1 MIGSTPSFYP
11 NLVKGGSFLKPN
23 TVNISSNSTI
33 KNTRRTLKNLFY
45 SKKIAPYVFVFP
57 FILIFCGFYLY
68 PVITTIIMSFYD
80 ILPGQTKFVGLEN
93 YKRLFNP
100 TFYKA
105 LYNTSI
111 YTLWTIV
118 ILIPIPLLFAVILN
132 SKIMKGKTFFRACL
146 FIPALT
152 STIVAGVIFRL
163 LFSESETAFAN
174 SFIMFFGLD
183 PITWRQSGPAIMFL
197 MVSLATWRW
206 MGVNMIYFLTG
217 LQNIPKEMYEAA
229 EIDGANMI
237 NKFWHITIPFLK
249 PVTVYV
255 LTITLF
261 AGYKMF
267 EEAYVFWEVNS
278 PGNIS
283 LTLVG
288 YLYKEGF
295 QYNQL
300 GYGSAIGVSLLI
312 IVAILG
318 FIQLQLTGT
327 FRKKGGN

>member
-1 MIGSTPSFYP
+1 MKPNSPP
-11 NLVKGGSFLKPN
+11 NLNRSP
-23 TVNISSNSTI
+23 SSNLKMKRNGT
-33 KNTRRTLKNLFY
+33 KLKNIFY
-45 SKKIAPYVFVFP
+45 SQKVAPYVFVLP
-57 FILIFCGFYLY
+57 FLLIFTGFYLY
-68 PVITTIIMSFYD
+68 PVVSTFIMSFQQV
-80 ILPGQTKFVGLEN
+80 LPGQTEFIGLRN
-93 YKRLFNP
+93 YERLFNP
-100 TFYKA
+100 TFFRA
-105 LYNTSI
+105 LYNTTL
-111 YTLWTIV
+111 YTFWTIV
-118 ILIPIPLLFAVILN
+118 ILIPLPLLLAIILN
-132 SKIMKGKTFFRACL
+132 SKVTKYKTFFRACI

-163 LFSESETAFAN
+163 LFAESESAFGN
-174 SFIMFFGLD
+174 SFIMFFGFD
-183 PITWRQSGPAIMFL
+183 PVAWRQNAGTLMFL
-197 MVSLATWRW
+197 MVGLAAWRW

-229 EIDGANMI
+229 EIDGANTF
-237 NKFWHITIPFLK
+237 NKFRHITLPFLK

-278 PGNIS
+278 PGNIG

-300 GYGSAIGVSLLI
+300 GFGSAVGVTLLI

-318 FIQLQLTGT
+318 LIQLRLTGV
-327 FRKKGGN
+327 FGGKGDN

>member
-1 MIGSTPSFYP
+1 METINGKKI
-11 NLVKGGSFLKPN
+11 KG
-23 TVNISSNSTI
+23 I
-33 KNTRRTLKNLFY
+33 FY
-45 SKKIAPYVFVFP
+45 SQKLAPYVFLLP
-57 FILIFCGFYLY
+57 FLFIFFGFYFY
-68 PVITTIIMSFYD
+68 PVINTVVMSFQE
-80 ILPGQTKFVGLEN
+80 ILPGQTKFIGFQN
-93 YKRLFNP
+93 YERLLNP

-105 LYNTSI
+105 LSNTTL
-111 YTLWTIV
+111 YTFWTMA
-118 ILIPIPLLFAVILN
+118 ILIPLPLFLALALN
-132 SKIMKGKTFFRACL
+132 SKFMKGKTFFRASI
-146 FIPALT
+146 FIPSLT

-163 LFSESETAFAN
+163 MFAESDVAIAN
-174 SFIMFFGLD
+174 SFISLFGFD
-183 PITWRQSGPAIMFL
+183 PISWRQGGGTLMFL
-197 MVSLATWRW
+197 MVGLATWRW

-217 LQNIPKEMYEAA
+217 LQNIPSEMYEAA
-229 EIDGANMI
+229 EIDGANSF
-237 NKFWHITIPFLK
+237 NKFRHITIPFLK

-278 PGNIS
+278 PGNIG

-300 GYGSAIGVSLLI
+300 GFGSAVGVTLLI

-318 FIQLQLTGT
+318 FIQLKITG
-327 FRKKGGN
+327 FSNKGGN

>member
-1 MIGSTPSFYP
+1 MKQDID
-11 NLVKGGSFLKPN
+11 
-23 TVNISSNSTI
+23 SNSYLGDKW
-33 KNTRRTLKNLFY
+33 KNIFY
-45 SKKIAPYVFVFP
+45 SQKIAPYVLIFP
-57 FILIFCGFYLY
+57 FLLIFFGFYFY
-68 PVITTIIMSFYD
+68 PVVHTVVMSFQE
-80 ILPGQTKFVGLEN
+80 ILPGQTRFIGFDN
-93 YKRLFNP
+93 YARLLNP
-100 TFYKA
+100 TFYTA
-105 LYNTSI
+105 LYNTTL
-111 YTLWTIV
+111 YTFWTIV
-118 ILIPIPLLFAVILN
+118 ILIPLPLFLAIVLN
-132 SKIMKGKTFFRACL
+132 SKRMKGKTFLRACI
-146 FIPALT
+146 FIPSLT

-163 LFSESETAFAN
+163 MFSSSETAVAN
-174 SFIMFFGLD
+174 SFISLFGLD
-183 PITWRQSGPAIMFL
+183 PMEWRQNGATLMFL
-197 MVSLATWRW
+197 MVGLATWRW

-229 EIDGANMI
+229 EIDGANTF
-237 NKFWHITIPFLK
+237 NQFRHITLPFLK

-278 PGNIS
+278 PGNIG

-300 GYGSAIGVSLLI
+300 GFGSAVGVTLLI

-318 FIQLQLTGT
+318 FIQLKLTGFT
-327 FRKKGGN
+327 SRGGK

>member
-1 MIGSTPSFYP
+1 MRPDSPP
-11 NLVKGGSFLKPN
+11 NLNTKEFDNAITKRKGYKMKK
-23 TVNISSNSTI
+23 I
-33 KNTRRTLKNLFY
+33 FY
-45 SKKIAPYVFVFP
+45 SQKIAPYVLVFP
-57 FILIFCGFYLY
+57 FLLIFCGFYLY
-68 PVITTIIMSFYD
+68 PVISTVIMSFQEV
-80 ILPGQTKFVGLEN
+80 LPGQTKFIGLDN
-93 YKRLFNP
+93 YIKLFNP

-105 LYNTSI
+105 LSNTTF
-111 YTLWTIV
+111 YTFWTIV
-118 ILIPIPLLFAVILN
+118 ILIPLPLLLAIILN
-132 SKIMKGKTFFRACL
+132 SKLMKGKTFFRACI

-163 LFSESETAFAN
+163 LFAESESAFGN
-174 SFIMFFGLD
+174 SFIGFFGFD
-183 PITWRQSGPAIMFL
+183 PIAWRQNEAALMFL
-197 MVSLATWRW
+197 MVGLATWRW

-229 EIDGANMI
+229 EIDGANTF
-237 NKFWHITIPFLK
+237 NKFRHITIPFLK

-267 EEAYVFWEVNS
+267 EEAYVFWQVNS

-300 GYGSAIGVSLLI
+300 GFGSAVGVTLLI
-312 IVAILG
+312 IVGILG
-318 FIQLQLTGT
+318 YLQLKLTG
-327 FRKKGGN
+327 FSGKGGN

>member
-1 MIGSTPSFYP
+1 MKPDSPRNLTSNVSYNVRIKRKGSTFKS
-11 NLVKGGSFLKPN
+11 
-23 TVNISSNSTI
+23 I
-33 KNTRRTLKNLFY
+33 FY
-45 SKKIAPYVFVFP
+45 SQKIAPYVFIFP
-57 FILIFCGFYLY
+57 FLLIFCGFYLY
-68 PVITTIIMSFYD
+68 PVISTVVMSFQE
-80 ILPGQTKFVGLEN
+80 ILPGQSRFIGLNN
-93 YKRLFNP
+93 YIKLFNP

-105 LYNTSI
+105 LYNTTL
-111 YTLWTIV
+111 YTFWTIV
-118 ILIPIPLLFAVILN
+118 ILIPLPLILAIILN
-132 SKIMKGKTFFRACL
+132 SKIMKGKTFFRACI

-163 LFSESETAFAN
+163 LFAESETAFGN
-174 SFIMFFGLD
+174 SLLMFFGLD
-183 PITWRQSGPAIMFL
+183 PIAWRQDGKTLMFL
-197 MVSLATWRW
+197 MVVLATWRW
-206 MGVNMIYFLTG
+206 AGVNMIYFLTG

-229 EIDGANMI
+229 EIDGANAF
-237 NKFWHITIPFLK
+237 NKFRHITLPFLK

-278 PGNIS
+278 PGNIA

-300 GYGSAIGVSLLI
+300 GFGSAIGVTLLV

-318 FIQLQLTGT
+318 FIQLKLTG
-327 FRKKGGN
+327 FSGKGR

>member
-1 MIGSTPSFYP
+1 MSYP
-11 NLVKGGSFLKPN
+11 VSRTKGGFLMRSDSPPN
-23 TVNISSNSTI
+23 VNSSKRKGNTM
-33 KNTRRTLKNLFY
+33 KNIFY
-45 SKKIAPYVFVFP
+45 SQKIAPYVLVFP
-57 FILIFCGFYLY
+57 FLLIFCGFYLY
-68 PVITTIIMSFYD
+68 PVISTVIMSFQE
-80 ILPGQTKFVGLEN
+80 ILPGQTKFIGLNN
-93 YKRLFNP
+93 YMKLFNP

-105 LYNTSI
+105 LSNTTI
-111 YTLWTIV
+111 YTFWTIV
-118 ILIPIPLLFAVILN
+118 ILIPLPLLLAIILN
-132 SKIMKGKTFFRACL
+132 SKKMKGKTFFRACI

-163 LFSESETAFAN
+163 LFAESDTAFGN
-174 SFIMFFGLD
+174 SFIGFFGFD
-183 PITWRQSGPAIMFL
+183 PIAWRQNEAALMFL
-197 MVSLATWRW
+197 MVGLATWRW

-229 EIDGANMI
+229 EIDGANTF
-237 NKFWHITIPFLK
+237 NKFRHITLPFLK
-249 PVTVYV
+249 PVSVYV

-267 EEAYVFWEVNS
+267 EESYVFWQVNS

-300 GYGSAIGVSLLI
+300 GFGSAVGVTLLI
-312 IVAILG
+312 IVGILG
-318 FIQLQLTGT
+318 YLQLKLTG
-327 FRKKGGN
+327 FSGKGGN

>member
-1 MIGSTPSFYP
+1 MRPDSPP
-11 NLVKGGSFLKPN
+11 NLNTKEFDNVSPKRKGY
-23 TVNISSNSTI
+23 TI
-33 KNTRRTLKNLFY
+33 KNIFY
-45 SKKIAPYVFVFP
+45 SQKIAPYVLVFP
-57 FILIFCGFYLY
+57 FLLIFCGFYLY
-68 PVITTIIMSFYD
+68 PVISTVLMSFQEV
-80 ILPGQTKFVGLEN
+80 LPGQTKFIGLDN
-93 YKRLFNP
+93 YMKLFNP

-105 LYNTSI
+105 LSNTTF
-111 YTLWTIV
+111 YTFWTIV
-118 ILIPIPLLFAVILN
+118 ILIPLPLLLAIVLN
-132 SKIMKGKTFFRACL
+132 SKLMKGKTFFRACI

-163 LFSESETAFAN
+163 LFAESETAFGN
-174 SFIMFFGLD
+174 SFIGFFGFD
-183 PITWRQSGPAIMFL
+183 PIAWRQNEAALMFL
-197 MVSLATWRW
+197 MVGLATWRW

-229 EIDGANMI
+229 EIDGANTF
-237 NKFWHITIPFLK
+237 NKFRHITLPFLK

-267 EEAYVFWEVNS
+267 EEAYVFWQVNS

-300 GYGSAIGVSLLI
+300 GFGSAVGVTLLI
-312 IVAILG
+312 IVGILG
-318 FIQLQLTGT
+318 YLQLKLTG
-327 FRKKGGN
+327 FSEKGGN